1 MNVNLLY
8 QGNNYNF
15 DLRKDIDI
23 KYIYG
28 LASKLISKD
37 ISTFELFYK
46 NENLSDY
53 QESTLLKDLAN
64 DNNNINITISS
75 KDIINLLSSDK
86 IKKLKKI
93 KDFEQT
99 KNSVNI
105 NDLKIMLTTPPII
118 SSINSRNKNPKKP
131 KKSLEYISENKVF
144 EDIYNSKE
152 NEIICLMNDLS
163 QKLKEYDDVLYKIYK
178 NKSERSNNE
187 VTLYEKNIIDFKNS
201 QISFLKKLLKYFK
214 TSEKNF
220 LSGELSLTDFYIELK
235 QYNNPKTINITKSNF
250 NKKKII
256 NNSNSSFDKSK
267 KKLNENNYSSKD
279 TDFKKLPLLI
289 DNKAKKSKYFLSHNN
304 NTIHSDNINES
315 NSDFEDEQKL
325 LKDHILNS
333 ENNNKKNKNIINYKD
348 LLNKDKINK
357 TKKDN
362 NINTITNPNNNLKN
376 KKNSIFNKAI
386 SLCNTNDN
394 TNASNNTSVQW
405 KNANG
410 NIIINKKKRE
420 SKNNYLLIKSKSN
433 QKNQRVNTFLKN
445 KEKNKINVLFEEPP
459 KKIEITSNND
469 DSSDLSQNSSK

>member
-75 KDIINLLSSDK
+75 KDSINLLSSDK

-250 NKKKII
+250 NKKK
-256 NNSNSSFDKSK
+256 NN
-267 KKLNENNYSSKD
+267 
-279 TDFKKLPLLI
+279 
-289 DNKAKKSKYFLSHNN
+289 
-304 NTIHSDNINES
+304 
-315 NSDFEDEQKL
+315 
-325 LKDHILNS
+325 
-333 ENNNKKNKNIINYKD
+333 
-348 LLNKDKINK
+348 
-357 TKKDN
+357 
-362 NINTITNPNNNLKN
+362 
-376 KKNSIFNKAI
+376 
-386 SLCNTNDN
+386 
-394 TNASNNTSVQW
+394 
-405 KNANG
+405 
-410 NIIINKKKRE
+410 
-420 SKNNYLLIKSKSN
+420 
-433 QKNQRVNTFLKN
+433 
-445 KEKNKINVLFEEPP
+445 
-459 KKIEITSNND
+459 
-469 DSSDLSQNSSK
+469 